1 MADRNLN
8 IRVAFSALNN
18 MSRPVNAARQSAA
31 ALASQIN
38 QTKTSIKGLERQA
51 TSFDRLTAANK
62 KTTEQLAQA
71 KEQARQMAAAYGPL
85 RQRSA
90 EQVAALNQQ
99 RVAIRQLTQQQ
110 KGEQT
115 QLNQLRASFYSEG
128 IAISSASRA
137 TEQIN
142 QRTAQYNR
150 QLAEQQRRLDAVNQA
165 QARYSR
171 AKETGEKMMS
181 GGMKTA
187 AVGAATLAPVAA
199 AVKSYSSLEDAMKG
213 VAKQVNGL
221 RDDSGNRTP
230 QYEEMQRA
238 IMDASEKLP
247 MANGAVDY
255 AALVEGGARMGVA
268 NSDDPWEKQKADLL
282 AFASMAAKASV
293 AFELPADQLS
303 ESLGKIAGLYKIP
316 TQNIEQLG
324 DAINYLDD
332 NAKSKGSDI
341 IDVLQRVGGLA
352 SQLDYKQ
359 AAALG
364 STFLTLG
371 SPAEVAASATN
382 AMVREL
388 SIATVQSDKFL
399 GALDEIGVNA
409 ERVQKSMSVDAMG
422 TIISVLEASKK
433 LAPDKQVAN
442 LTQIFGKEFGDDAQK
457 LANNLPEL
465 RRQIELTQ
473 GAAAKGS
480 MNRESDINK
489 ASLSAQWQLTKTGA
503 VNAFSSAG
511 ETLREPLMDIML
523 TVSKVVG
530 SVRRW
535 VEANPALVGSIMK
548 VTAAI
553 GALLVVVGGLMLS
566 IGAVLGPMALVRLSF
581 TTLAGSGG
589 VTPLIGSLGKL
600 SSTLRGLIPSL
611 SGVGRSIK
619 DWPALFRSAASGITQ
634 FSKQAIGG
642 LNTALMALSRGAVAA
657 GQGLFTL
664 FTRPMT
670 AITWLGNGLRT
681 LATSGFGALLNV
693 GRTVMMAL
701 GGGLSLLLSP
711 IGILVIALSAAA
723 IAVIKFWEPI
733 KAFFTGFYT
742 GLMSGLQPLTSA
754 FSTAFAPLAP
764 LFDSIGNAVG
774 GVWEWFTK
782 LFEPIQFSNEAL
794 ASCTSAGETFGKVVG
809 NALSALTPIIE
820 GIARG
825 IGWVLEKLG
834 AIPDATKAAQQAAES
849 MHKDPVVWEWDPQQ
863 KKMVKKGWN
872 WSPKDDQQK
881 KTNQKQQQAIDQQK
895 KQESLI
901 NSLKGPANIVPKMSS
916 SLDKIATNT
925 TEKKDGPGEIVFKN
939 KQPYIPIRGGYSEPL
954 KQAQRQLPSLTDWVT
969 QQAGSLIAS
978 VTPWQVEKPA
988 ARVPVSASPS
998 AASVAALMPAPGG
1011 DVYNLS
1017 FDFSGQK
1024 LDEESIIR
1032 RVREELALAKQQADR
1047 RKRSQLI
1054 DHV

>member
-99 RVAIRQLTQQQ
+99 RAAIRQLTQQQ

-128 IAISSASRA
+128 IAIRSASRA

-282 AFASMAAKASV
+282 SFASMAAKASV

-388 SIATVQSDKFL
+388 SIATVQSDKFF

-409 ERVQKSMSVDAMG
+409 EKVQKSMSVDAMG

-489 ASLSAQWQLTKTGA
+489 DSLSAQWQLTKTGA
-503 VNAFSSAG
+503 VNALSSAG

-553 GALLVVVGGLMLS
+553 GALLVVVGGLMLT
-566 IGAVLGPMALVRLSF
+566 IGAVLGQMALVRLSF
-581 TTLAGSGG
+581 TTLAGEGGIARLTGG
-589 VTPLIGSLGKL
+589 VMRLGGAFQWLAGSPMQALLSAGRMVFCPLI
-600 SSTLRGLIPSL
+600 TLLAGISAPVWGLI
-611 SGVGRSIK
+611 
-619 DWPALFRSAASGITQ
+619 ALF
-634 FSKQAIGG
+634 
-642 LNTALMALSRGAVAA
+642 
-657 GQGLFTL
+657 
-664 FTRPMT
+664 
-670 AITWLGNGLRT
+670 
-681 LATSGFGALLNV
+681 
-693 GRTVMMAL
+693 
-701 GGGLSLLLSP
+701 
-711 IGILVIALSAAA
+711 AAA
-723 IAVIKFWEPI
+723 AVAVIKFWEPI
-733 KAFFTGFYT
+733 QAFFTGFFNGIMT
-742 GLMSGLQPLTSA
+742 GLQPVFDA
-754 FSTAFAPLAP
+754 FNAVFAPLAP
-764 LFDSIGNAVG
+764 IFDAIGSAIS
-774 GVWEWFTK
+774 GVWDWFTK
-782 LFEPIQFSNEAL
+782 LLEPIKFSSDAL
-794 ASCTSAGETFGKVVG
+794 ETCTTVGETFGRVLGTAISGLLWPLQK
-809 NALSALTPIIE
+809 LME
-820 GIARG
+820 GV
-825 IGWVLEKLG
+825 GWVLEKLDL
-834 AIPDATKAAQQAAES
+834 IPAGLDAANAKAES
-849 MHKDPVVWEWDPQQ
+849 LKKDPVVWEWDPQQ
-863 KKMVKKGWN
+863 KKMVKKDWH
-872 WSPKDDQQK
+872 WSPDKP
-881 KTNQKQQQAIDQQK
+881 NQPKPPKPPITPKPVGIPDLMGAPN
-895 KQESLI
+895 LT
-901 NSLKGPANIVPKMSS
+901 PKMSN
-916 SLDKIATNT
+916 SLDKIADNT
-925 TEKKDGPGEIVFKN
+925 GKMAAKDGPGEIVFKN

-969 QQAGSLIAS
+969 QQTGSLIAS

-1011 DVYNLS
+1011 DVYNLN

-1024 LDEESIIR
+1024 LDEETIIR

-1047 RKRSQLI
+1047 RKRSQLT

>member
-99 RVAIRQLTQQQ
+99 RAAIRQLTQQQ

-171 AKETGEKMMS
+171 AKETGEKMTS

-230 QYEEMQRA
+230 QYEEIQRA

-268 NSDDPWEKQKADLL
+268 NSDDPWQKQKADLL
-282 AFASMAAKASV
+282 SFASMAAKASV

-371 SPAEVAASATN
+371 TPAEVAASATN

-388 SIATVQSDKFL
+388 SIATVQGKNFMQGLDAL
-399 GALDEIGVNA
+399 GLSA
-409 ERVQKSMSVDAMG
+409 EKVQKSMSVDAMG

-433 LAPDKQVAN
+433 LAPDQQVAN

-511 ETLREPLMDIML
+511 ETLRDPLMDIML

-553 GALLVVVGGLMLS
+553 GALLVVMGGLMLS

-581 TTLAGSGG
+581 TSLAWEGGIARLTGGVMRLGGAFQWLAGSPMQALLSAGRMVFG
-589 VTPLIGSLGKL
+589 PLI
-600 SSTLRGLIPSL
+600 TLLAGISAPVWGLI
-611 SGVGRSIK
+611 
-619 DWPALFRSAASGITQ
+619 ALFA
-634 FSKQAIGG
+634 
-642 LNTALMALSRGAVAA
+642 AVA
-657 GQGLFTL
+657 
-664 FTRPMT
+664 
-670 AITWLGNGLRT
+670 
-681 LATSGFGALLNV
+681 V
-693 GRTVMMAL
+693 
-701 GGGLSLLLSP
+701 
-711 IGILVIALSAAA
+711 
-723 IAVIKFWEPI
+723 AVIKFWQPI
-733 KAFFTGFYT
+733 KAFFSGFFT
-742 GLMSGLQPLTSA
+742 GLMAGLQPITQSFNA
-754 FSTAFAPLAP
+754 VFAPLAP
-764 LFDSIGNAVG
+764 IFNSIGNAIS

-782 LFEPIQFSNEAL
+782 LLEPIQFSSEAL

-809 NALSALTPIIE
+809 AAISALTLPIQAVAK
-820 GIARG
+820 GL
-825 IGWVLEKLG
+825 GWILEKLG
-834 AIPDATKAAQQAAES
+834 AIPDAAKAAQQVAQQMTPEAVNNLADRVNAFSGDVQAVAKESKKAEE
-849 MHKDPVVWEWDPQQ
+849 K
-863 KKMVKKGWN
+863 
-872 WSPKDDQQK
+872 K
-881 KTNQKQQQAIDQQK
+881 KTDEQK
-895 KQESLI
+895 KQDNLI
-901 NSLKGPANIVPKMSS
+901 NSLKGPANIVPKMSN

-988 ARVPVSASPS
+988 ARMPVSASPS

-1011 DVYNLS
+1011 DVYNLN

-1024 LDEESIIR
+1024 LDEETIIR

-1047 RKRSQLI
+1047 RKRSQLT

>member
-99 RVAIRQLTQQQ
+99 RAAIRQLTQQQ

-282 AFASMAAKASV
+282 SFASMAAKASV

-371 SPAEVAASATN
+371 TPAEVAASATN

-388 SIATVQSDKFL
+388 SIATVQGKNFMQGLDAL
-399 GALDEIGVNA
+399 GLSA
-409 ERVQKSMSVDAMG
+409 EKVQKSMSVDAMG

-433 LAPDKQVAN
+433 LAPDQQVAN

-511 ETLREPLMDIML
+511 ETLRDPLMDIML

-581 TTLAGSGG
+581 TTLAGEGGIARLTGG
-589 VTPLIGSLGKL
+589 VMRLGGAFQWLAGSPMQALLSAGRMVFGPLI
-600 SSTLRGLIPSL
+600 TLLAGISAPVWGLI
-611 SGVGRSIK
+611 
-619 DWPALFRSAASGITQ
+619 ALF
-634 FSKQAIGG
+634 
-642 LNTALMALSRGAVAA
+642 
-657 GQGLFTL
+657 
-664 FTRPMT
+664 
-670 AITWLGNGLRT
+670 
-681 LATSGFGALLNV
+681 
-693 GRTVMMAL
+693 
-701 GGGLSLLLSP
+701 
-711 IGILVIALSAAA
+711 AAA
-723 IAVIKFWEPI
+723 AVAVIKFWEPI
-733 KAFFTGFYT
+733 QAFFTGFFNGIMT
-742 GLMSGLQPLTSA
+742 GLQPVFDA
-754 FSTAFAPLAP
+754 FNAVFAPLAP
-764 LFDSIGNAVG
+764 IFDAIGSAIS
-774 GVWEWFTK
+774 GVWDWFTK
-782 LFEPIQFSNEAL
+782 LLEPIKFSSDAL
-794 ASCTSAGETFGKVVG
+794 ETCTTVGETFGMVLGTAISGLLWPLQK
-809 NALSALTPIIE
+809 LME
-820 GIARG
+820 GV
-825 IGWVLEKLG
+825 GWVLEKLDL
-834 AIPDATKAAQQAAES
+834 IPAGLDAANAKAES
-849 MHKDPVVWEWDPQQ
+849 LKKDPVVWEWDPQQ
-863 KKMVKKGWN
+863 KKMVKKDWH
-872 WSPKDDQQK
+872 WSPDKP
-881 KTNQKQQQAIDQQK
+881 NQPKPPKPPITPKPVGIPDLMGAPN
-895 KQESLI
+895 LT
-901 NSLKGPANIVPKMSS
+901 PKMSK
-916 SLDKIATNT
+916 SLDKIADNT
-925 TEKKDGPGEIVFKN
+925 GKMAAKDGPGEIVFKN

-1024 LDEESIIR
+1024 LDEETIIR

>member
-99 RVAIRQLTQQQ
+99 RAAIRQLTQQQ

-282 AFASMAAKASV
+282 SFASMAAKASV

-371 SPAEVAASATN
+371 TPAEVAASATN

-388 SIATVQSDKFL
+388 SIATVQGKNFMQGLDAL
-399 GALDEIGVNA
+399 GLSA
-409 ERVQKSMSVDAMG
+409 EKVQKSMSVDAMG

-433 LAPDKQVAN
+433 LAPDQQVAN

-581 TTLAGSGG
+581 TTLAGEGGIARLTGG
-589 VTPLIGSLGKL
+589 VMRLGGAFQWLAGSPMQALLSAGRMVFGPLI
-600 SSTLRGLIPSL
+600 TLLAGISAPVWGLI
-611 SGVGRSIK
+611 
-619 DWPALFRSAASGITQ
+619 ALF
-634 FSKQAIGG
+634 
-642 LNTALMALSRGAVAA
+642 
-657 GQGLFTL
+657 
-664 FTRPMT
+664 
-670 AITWLGNGLRT
+670 
-681 LATSGFGALLNV
+681 
-693 GRTVMMAL
+693 
-701 GGGLSLLLSP
+701 
-711 IGILVIALSAAA
+711 AAA
-723 IAVIKFWEPI
+723 AVAVIKFWQPI
-733 KAFFTGFYT
+733 KAFFSGFFT
-742 GLMSGLQPLTSA
+742 GLMAGLQPITQA
-754 FSTAFAPLAP
+754 FNAVFAPLAP
-764 LFDSIGNAVG
+764 IFDSIGNAIS

-782 LFEPIQFSNEAL
+782 LLEPIQFSSEAL

-809 NALSALTPIIE
+809 GAISALTLPIQAVAK
-820 GIARG
+820 GL
-825 IGWVLEKLG
+825 GWILEKLG
-834 AIPDATKAAQQAAES
+834 AIPDAAKAAQQVAQQMTPEAVNNLADRVNAFSGDVQAVAKESKKAEE
-849 MHKDPVVWEWDPQQ
+849 K
-863 KKMVKKGWN
+863 
-872 WSPKDDQQK
+872 K
-881 KTNQKQQQAIDQQK
+881 KTDEQK
-895 KQESLI
+895 KQDNLI

-954 KQAQRQLPSLTDWVT
+954 KQVQRQLPSLTDWVT

-1011 DVYNLS
+1011 DVYNLN

-1024 LDEESIIR
+1024 LDEETIIR

-1047 RKRSQLI
+1047 RKRSQLT

>member
-99 RVAIRQLTQQQ
+99 RAAIRQLTQQQ

-316 TQNIEQLG
+316 TQYIEQLG

-371 SPAEVAASATN
+371 TPAEVAASATN

-388 SIATVQSDKFL
+388 SIATVQGKNFMQGLDAL
-399 GALDEIGVNA
+399 GLSA
-409 ERVQKSMSVDAMG
+409 EKVQKSMSVDAMG

-433 LAPDKQVAN
+433 LAPDQQVAN

-581 TTLAGSGG
+581 TTLAGEGGIARLTGG
-589 VTPLIGSLGKL
+589 VMRLGGAFQWLAGSPMQALLSAGRMVFGPLI
-600 SSTLRGLIPSL
+600 TLLAGISAPVWGLI
-611 SGVGRSIK
+611 
-619 DWPALFRSAASGITQ
+619 ALF
-634 FSKQAIGG
+634 
-642 LNTALMALSRGAVAA
+642 
-657 GQGLFTL
+657 
-664 FTRPMT
+664 
-670 AITWLGNGLRT
+670 
-681 LATSGFGALLNV
+681 
-693 GRTVMMAL
+693 
-701 GGGLSLLLSP
+701 
-711 IGILVIALSAAA
+711 AAA
-723 IAVIKFWEPI
+723 AVAVIKFWEPI
-733 KAFFTGFYT
+733 QAFFTGFFNGIMT
-742 GLMSGLQPLTSA
+742 GLQPVFDA
-754 FSTAFAPLAP
+754 FNAVFAPLAP
-764 LFDSIGNAVG
+764 IFDAIGSAIS
-774 GVWEWFTK
+774 GVWDWFTK
-782 LFEPIQFSNEAL
+782 LLEPIKFSSDAL
-794 ASCTSAGETFGKVVG
+794 ETCTTVGETFGRVLGTAISGLLWPLQK
-809 NALSALTPIIE
+809 LME
-820 GIARG
+820 GV
-825 IGWVLEKLG
+825 GWVLEKLDL
-834 AIPDATKAAQQAAES
+834 IPAGLDAANAKAES
-849 MHKDPVVWEWDPQQ
+849 LKKDPVVWEWDPQQ
-863 KKMVKKGWN
+863 KKMVKKDWH
-872 WSPKDDQQK
+872 WSPDKP
-881 KTNQKQQQAIDQQK
+881 NQPKPPKPPITPKPVGIPDLMGAPN
-895 KQESLI
+895 LT
-901 NSLKGPANIVPKMSS
+901 PKMSK
-916 SLDKIATNT
+916 SLDKIADNT
-925 TEKKDGPGEIVFKN
+925 GKMAAKDGPGEIVFKN

-954 KQAQRQLPSLTDWVT
+954 KQVQRQLPSLTDWAT

-1011 DVYNLS
+1011 DVYNLN

-1024 LDEESIIR
+1024 LDEETIIR

-1047 RKRSQLI
+1047 RKRSQLT

>member
-1 MADRNLN
+1 MADHNLN

-99 RVAIRQLTQQQ
+99 RAAIRQLTQQQ

-268 NSDDPWEKQKADLL
+268 NSDDPWQKQKADLL
-282 AFASMAAKASV
+282 SFASMAAKASV

-371 SPAEVAASATN
+371 TPAEVAASATN

-388 SIATVQSDKFL
+388 SIATVQGKNFMQGLDAL
-399 GALDEIGVNA
+399 GLSA
-409 ERVQKSMSVDAMG
+409 EKVQKSMSVDAMG

-433 LAPDKQVAN
+433 LAPDQQVAN

-511 ETLREPLMDIML
+511 ETLRDPLMDIML

-581 TTLAGSGG
+581 TTLAGEGGIAQLTGG
-589 VTPLIGSLGKL
+589 VMRLGGAFQWLAGSPMQALLSVGRMVFGPLI
-600 SSTLRGLIPSL
+600 TLLAGISAPVWGLI
-611 SGVGRSIK
+611 
-619 DWPALFRSAASGITQ
+619 ALF
-634 FSKQAIGG
+634 
-642 LNTALMALSRGAVAA
+642 
-657 GQGLFTL
+657 
-664 FTRPMT
+664 
-670 AITWLGNGLRT
+670 
-681 LATSGFGALLNV
+681 
-693 GRTVMMAL
+693 
-701 GGGLSLLLSP
+701 
-711 IGILVIALSAAA
+711 AAA
-723 IAVIKFWEPI
+723 AVAVIKFWQPI
-733 KAFFTGFYT
+733 KAFFSGFFT
-742 GLMSGLQPLTSA
+742 GLMAGLQPITQA
-754 FSTAFAPLAP
+754 FNAVFAPLAP
-764 LFDSIGNAVG
+764 IFNSIGNAIS

-782 LFEPIQFSNEAL
+782 LLEPIQFSSEAL

-809 NALSALTPIIE
+809 AAISALTLPIQAVAK
-820 GIARG
+820 GL
-825 IGWVLEKLG
+825 GWILEKLG
-834 AIPDATKAAQQAAES
+834 AIPDAAKAAQQVAQQMTPKAVNNLADRVNAFSGDVQAVAKESKKAEE
-849 MHKDPVVWEWDPQQ
+849 K
-863 KKMVKKGWN
+863 
-872 WSPKDDQQK
+872 K
-881 KTNQKQQQAIDQQK
+881 KTDEQK
-895 KQESLI
+895 KQDNLI

-954 KQAQRQLPSLTDWVT
+954 KQTQRQLPSLTDWVT

-1011 DVYNLS
+1011 DVYNLN

-1024 LDEESIIR
+1024 LDEETIIR

-1047 RKRSQLI
+1047 RKRSQLT

>member
-99 RVAIRQLTQQQ
+99 RAAIRQLTQQQ

-409 ERVQKSMSVDAMG
+409 EKVQKSMSVDAMG

-581 TTLAGSGG
+581 TTLAGEGGIARLTGG
-589 VTPLIGSLGKL
+589 VMRLGGAFQWLAGSPMQALLSAGRMVFGPLI
-600 SSTLRGLIPSL
+600 TLLAGISAPVWGLI
-611 SGVGRSIK
+611 
-619 DWPALFRSAASGITQ
+619 ALFAA
-634 FSKQAIGG
+634 A
-642 LNTALMALSRGAVAA
+642 AVAV
-657 GQGLFTL
+657 
-664 FTRPMT
+664 
-670 AITWLGNGLRT
+670 
-681 LATSGFGALLNV
+681 S
-693 GRTVMMAL
+693 
-701 GGGLSLLLSP
+701 
-711 IGILVIALSAAA
+711 
-723 IAVIKFWEPI
+723 KFWEPI
-733 KAFFTGFYT
+733 QAFFTGFFNGIMT
-742 GLMSGLQPLTSA
+742 GLQPVFDA
-754 FSTAFAPLAP
+754 FNAVFAPLAP
-764 LFDSIGNAVG
+764 IFDAIGSAIS
-774 GVWEWFTK
+774 GVWDWFTK
-782 LFEPIQFSNEAL
+782 LLEPIKFSSDAL
-794 ASCTSAGETFGKVVG
+794 ETCTTVGETFGRVLGTAISGLLWPLQK
-809 NALSALTPIIE
+809 LME
-820 GIARG
+820 GV
-825 IGWVLEKLG
+825 GWVLEKLDL
-834 AIPDATKAAQQAAES
+834 IPAGLDAANAKAES
-849 MHKDPVVWEWDPQQ
+849 LKKDPVVWEWDPQQ
-863 KKMVKKGWN
+863 KKMVKKDWH
-872 WSPKDDQQK
+872 WSPDKP
-881 KTNQKQQQAIDQQK
+881 NQPKPPKPPITPKPVGIPDLMGAPN
-895 KQESLI
+895 LT
-901 NSLKGPANIVPKMSS
+901 PKMSK
-916 SLDKIATNT
+916 SLDKIADNT
-925 TEKKDGPGEIVFKN
+925 GKMAAKDGPGEIVFKN

-1011 DVYNLS
+1011 DVYNLN

-1024 LDEESIIR
+1024 LDEETIIR

-1047 RKRSQLI
+1047 RKRSQLT

>member
-51 TSFDRLTAANK
+51 TSFDRLTAANR

-99 RVAIRQLTQQQ
+99 RAAIRQLTQQH

-371 SPAEVAASATN
+371 TPAEVAASATN

-388 SIATVQSDKFL
+388 SIATVQGKNFMQGLDAL
-399 GALDEIGVNA
+399 GLSA
-409 ERVQKSMSVDAMG
+409 EKVQKSMSVDAMG

-433 LAPDKQVAN
+433 LAPDQQVAN

-581 TTLAGSGG
+581 TTLAGEGGIARLTGG
-589 VTPLIGSLGKL
+589 VMRLGGAFQWLAGSPMQALLSAGRMVFGPLI
-600 SSTLRGLIPSL
+600 TLLAGISAPVWGLI
-611 SGVGRSIK
+611 
-619 DWPALFRSAASGITQ
+619 ALF
-634 FSKQAIGG
+634 
-642 LNTALMALSRGAVAA
+642 
-657 GQGLFTL
+657 
-664 FTRPMT
+664 
-670 AITWLGNGLRT
+670 
-681 LATSGFGALLNV
+681 
-693 GRTVMMAL
+693 
-701 GGGLSLLLSP
+701 
-711 IGILVIALSAAA
+711 AAA
-723 IAVIKFWEPI
+723 AVAVIKFWQPI
-733 KAFFTGFYT
+733 KAFFSGFFT
-742 GLMSGLQPLTSA
+742 GLMAGLQPITQA
-754 FSTAFAPLAP
+754 FNAVFAPLAP
-764 LFDSIGNAVG
+764 IFDSIGNAIS

-782 LFEPIQFSNEAL
+782 LLEPIQFSSEAL

-809 NALSALTPIIE
+809 GAISALTLPIQAVAK
-820 GIARG
+820 GL
-825 IGWVLEKLG
+825 GWILEKLG
-834 AIPDATKAAQQAAES
+834 AIPDAAKAAQQVAQQMTPEAVNNLADRVNAFSGDVQAVAKESKKAEE
-849 MHKDPVVWEWDPQQ
+849 K
-863 KKMVKKGWN
+863 
-872 WSPKDDQQK
+872 K
-881 KTNQKQQQAIDQQK
+881 KTDEQK
-895 KQESLI
+895 KQDNLI

-988 ARVPVSASPS
+988 ARVLVSASPS

-1011 DVYNLS
+1011 DVYNLN

-1024 LDEESIIR
+1024 LDEETIIR

-1047 RKRSQLI
+1047 RKRSQLT

>member
-99 RVAIRQLTQQQ
+99 RAAIRQLTQQQ

-115 QLNQLRASFYSEG
+115 QLKQLRANFYSEG

-255 AALVEGGARMGVA
+255 AALVEGDERMGVA
-268 NSDDPWEKQKADLL
+268 NSDDPWQKQKADLL
-282 AFASMAAKASV
+282 SFASMAAKASV

-371 SPAEVAASATN
+371 TPAEVAASATN

-388 SIATVQSDKFL
+388 SIATVQGKNFMQGLDAL
-399 GALDEIGVNA
+399 GLSA
-409 ERVQKSMSVDAMG
+409 EKVQKSMSVDAMG

-433 LAPDKQVAN
+433 LAPDQQIAN

-581 TTLAGSGG
+581 ITLAGEEGIARLTGG
-589 VTPLIGSLGKL
+589 VMRLGGAFQWLAGSPMQALL
-600 SSTLRGLIPSL
+600 SAGRMVFGPIITLLAGISAPVWGLI
-611 SGVGRSIK
+611 
-619 DWPALFRSAASGITQ
+619 ALF
-634 FSKQAIGG
+634 
-642 LNTALMALSRGAVAA
+642 
-657 GQGLFTL
+657 
-664 FTRPMT
+664 
-670 AITWLGNGLRT
+670 
-681 LATSGFGALLNV
+681 
-693 GRTVMMAL
+693 
-701 GGGLSLLLSP
+701 
-711 IGILVIALSAAA
+711 AAA
-723 IAVIKFWEPI
+723 AVAVIKFWQPI
-733 KAFFTGFYT
+733 QAFFSGFFTG
-742 GLMSGLQPLTSA
+742 LMAGLQPITQA
-754 FSTAFAPLAP
+754 FNAVFAPLAP
-764 LFDSIGNAVG
+764 IFDSIGNAIS

-782 LFEPIQFSNEAL
+782 LLEPIQFSSEAL

-809 NALSALTPIIE
+809 ATISALTLPIQAVAK
-820 GIARG
+820 GL
-825 IGWVLEKLG
+825 GWILEKLG
-834 AIPDATKAAQQAAES
+834 AIPDAAKAAQQVAQQMTPEAVNNLADRVNAFSGDVQAVAKESKKAEE
-849 MHKDPVVWEWDPQQ
+849 K
-863 KKMVKKGWN
+863 
-872 WSPKDDQQK
+872 K
-881 KTNQKQQQAIDQQK
+881 KTDEQK
-895 KQESLI
+895 KQDNLI

-954 KQAQRQLPSLTDWVT
+954 KQVQRQLPSLTDWVT

-1011 DVYNLS
+1011 DVYNLN

-1024 LDEESIIR
+1024 LDEETIIR

-1047 RKRSQLI
+1047 RKRSQLT

>member
-99 RVAIRQLTQQQ
+99 RAAIRQLTQQQ

-137 TEQIN
+137 TEQIS

-187 AVGAATLAPVAA
+187 AMGAATLAPVAA

-268 NSDDPWEKQKADLL
+268 NSDDPWQKQKADLL
-282 AFASMAAKASV
+282 SFASMAAKASV

-324 DAINYLDD
+324 NAINYLDD

-371 SPAEVAASATN
+371 TPAEVAASATN

-388 SIATVQSDKFL
+388 SIATVQGKNFMQGLDAL
-399 GALDEIGVNA
+399 GLSA
-409 ERVQKSMSVDAMG
+409 EKVQKSMSVDAMG

-433 LAPDKQVAN
+433 LAPDQQVAN

-511 ETLREPLMDIML
+511 ETLRDPLMDIML

-548 VTAAI
+548 ATAAI

-581 TTLAGSGG
+581 TTLAGEGGIARLTGG
-589 VTPLIGSLGKL
+589 VMRLGGAFQWLAGSPMQALLSAGRMVFGPLI
-600 SSTLRGLIPSL
+600 TLLAGISAPVWGLI
-611 SGVGRSIK
+611 
-619 DWPALFRSAASGITQ
+619 ALF
-634 FSKQAIGG
+634 
-642 LNTALMALSRGAVAA
+642 
-657 GQGLFTL
+657 
-664 FTRPMT
+664 
-670 AITWLGNGLRT
+670 
-681 LATSGFGALLNV
+681 
-693 GRTVMMAL
+693 
-701 GGGLSLLLSP
+701 
-711 IGILVIALSAAA
+711 AAA
-723 IAVIKFWEPI
+723 AVAVIKFWQPI
-733 KAFFTGFYT
+733 KAFFSGFFT
-742 GLMSGLQPLTSA
+742 GLMAGLQPITQA
-754 FSTAFAPLAP
+754 FNAVFAPLAP
-764 LFDSIGNAVG
+764 IFDSIGNAIS

-782 LFEPIQFSNEAL
+782 LLEPIQFSSEAL

-809 NALSALTPIIE
+809 AAISALTLPIQAVAK
-820 GIARG
+820 GL
-825 IGWVLEKLG
+825 GWILEKLG
-834 AIPDATKAAQQAAES
+834 AIPDAAKAAQQVAQQMTPEAVNNLADRVNAFSGDVQAVAKES
-849 MHKDPVVWEWDPQQ
+849 
-863 KKMVKKGWN
+863 
-872 WSPKDDQQK
+872 K
-881 KTNQKQQQAIDQQK
+881 KTEEKKKTDEQK
-895 KQESLI
+895 KQDNLI

-916 SLDKIATNT
+916 NLDKIATNT

-998 AASVAALMPAPGG
+998 ADSVAALMPAPGG
-1011 DVYNLS
+1011 DVYNLN

-1024 LDEESIIR
+1024 LDEETIIR

-1047 RKRSQLI
+1047 RKRSQLT

>member
-99 RVAIRQLTQQQ
+99 RAAIRQLTQQQ

-268 NSDDPWEKQKADLL
+268 NSNDPWQKQKADLL

-409 ERVQKSMSVDAMG
+409 EKVQKSMSVDAMG

-489 ASLSAQWQLTKTGA
+489 DSLSAQWQLTKTGA

-581 TTLAGSGG
+581 TTLAGEGGIARLTGG
-589 VTPLIGSLGKL
+589 VMRLGGAFQWLAGSPMQALLSAGRMVFGPLI
-600 SSTLRGLIPSL
+600 TLLAGISAPVWGLI
-611 SGVGRSIK
+611 
-619 DWPALFRSAASGITQ
+619 ALF
-634 FSKQAIGG
+634 
-642 LNTALMALSRGAVAA
+642 
-657 GQGLFTL
+657 
-664 FTRPMT
+664 
-670 AITWLGNGLRT
+670 
-681 LATSGFGALLNV
+681 
-693 GRTVMMAL
+693 
-701 GGGLSLLLSP
+701 
-711 IGILVIALSAAA
+711 AAA
-723 IAVIKFWEPI
+723 AVAVIKFWQPI
-733 KAFFTGFYT
+733 KAFFSGFFT
-742 GLMSGLQPLTSA
+742 GLMAGLQPITQA
-754 FSTAFAPLAP
+754 FNAVFAPLAP
-764 LFDSIGNAVG
+764 IFDSIGSAIS

-782 LFEPIQFSNEAL
+782 LLEPIQFSSEAL

-809 NALSALTPIIE
+809 AAISALTLPIQAVAK
-820 GIARG
+820 GL
-825 IGWVLEKLG
+825 GWILEKLG
-834 AIPDATKAAQQAAES
+834 AIPDAAKAAQQVAQQMTPEAVNNLADRVNAFSGDVQAVAKESKKAEE
-849 MHKDPVVWEWDPQQ
+849 K
-863 KKMVKKGWN
+863 
-872 WSPKDDQQK
+872 K
-881 KTNQKQQQAIDQQK
+881 KTDEQK
-895 KQESLI
+895 KQDNLI

-969 QQAGSLIAS
+969 QQAGSLISS

-988 ARVPVSASPS
+988 ARMPVSASPS

-1011 DVYNLS
+1011 DVYNLN

-1024 LDEESIIR
+1024 LDEETIIR

-1047 RKRSQLI
+1047 RKRSQLT

>member
-99 RVAIRQLTQQQ
+99 RAAIRQLTQQQ

-150 QLAEQQRRLDAVNQA
+150 QLAEQQRRLEAVNQA

-230 QYEEMQRA
+230 LYEEMQQA
-238 IMDASEKLP
+238 IKDASEKLP
-247 MANGAVDY
+247 MANGAVDF

-268 NSDDPWEKQKADLL
+268 NGNDPWAKQKADLL
-282 AFASMAAKASV
+282 GFASMAAKASV

-316 TQNIEQLG
+316 VQNIEQLG

-341 IDVLQRVGGLA
+341 IDVLQRVGGL
-352 SQLDYKQ
+352 SKQLDYKQ

-371 SPAEVAASATN
+371 TPAEVAASATN

-388 SIATVQSDKFL
+388 SIATVQGKSFMEGLDAL
-399 GALDEIGVNA
+399 GLSA
-409 ERVQKSMSVDAMG
+409 EKVQKSMSVDAMG
-422 TIISVLEASKK
+422 TIISVLEASQK
-433 LAPDKQVAN
+433 LGDNQVAT

-457 LANNLPEL
+457 LANDLPEL

-480 MNRESDINK
+480 MQRESDINK
-489 ASLSAQWQLTKTGA
+489 DSLSSQWQLTKTGTL
-503 VNAFSSAG
+503 NALSAAG
-511 ETLREPLMDIML
+511 ETLRDPLMDIML

-581 TTLAGSGG
+581 TTLSGEGGIARLTGGVMRLGGAFQWLAGSPMQALLSAGRMVFG
-589 VTPLIGSLGKL
+589 PLI
-600 SSTLRGLIPSL
+600 TLLAGISAPVWGLI
-611 SGVGRSIK
+611 
-619 DWPALFRSAASGITQ
+619 ALF
-634 FSKQAIGG
+634 
-642 LNTALMALSRGAVAA
+642 
-657 GQGLFTL
+657 
-664 FTRPMT
+664 
-670 AITWLGNGLRT
+670 
-681 LATSGFGALLNV
+681 
-693 GRTVMMAL
+693 
-701 GGGLSLLLSP
+701 
-711 IGILVIALSAAA
+711 AAA
-723 IAVIKFWEPI
+723 AVAVIKFWQPI
-733 KAFFTGFYT
+733 KAFFSGFFT
-742 GLMSGLQPLTSA
+742 GLMAGLQPITQA
-754 FSTAFAPLAP
+754 FNAVFAPLAP
-764 LFDSIGNAVG
+764 IFDSIGNAIS

-782 LFEPIQFSNEAL
+782 LLEPIQFSSEAL

-809 NALSALTPIIE
+809 AAISALTLPIQAVAK
-820 GIARG
+820 GL
-825 IGWVLEKLG
+825 GWILEKLG
-834 AIPDATKAAQQAAES
+834 AIPDAAKAAQQVAQQMTPEAVNNLADRVNAFSGDVQAVAKESKKAEE
-849 MHKDPVVWEWDPQQ
+849 K
-863 KKMVKKGWN
+863 
-872 WSPKDDQQK
+872 K
-881 KTNQKQQQAIDQQK
+881 KTDEQK
-895 KQESLI
+895 KQDNLI

-954 KQAQRQLPSLTDWVT
+954 KQAQSQLPSLTDWVT

-1011 DVYNLS
+1011 DVYNLN

-1024 LDEESIIR
+1024 LDEETIIR

-1047 RKRSQLI
+1047 RKRSQLT

>member
-99 RVAIRQLTQQQ
+99 RAAIRQLTQQQ

-371 SPAEVAASATN
+371 TPAEVAASATN

-388 SIATVQSDKFL
+388 SIATVQGKNFMQGLDAL
-399 GALDEIGVNA
+399 GLSA
-409 ERVQKSMSVDAMG
+409 EKVQKSMSVDAMG

-433 LAPDKQVAN
+433 LAPDQQVAN

-503 VNAFSSAG
+503 VNVFSSAG

-523 TVSKVVG
+523 TVSKAVG

-553 GALLVVVGGLMLS
+553 GALLVVVGGLLLS

-581 TTLAGSGG
+581 TTLAGEGGIAWLTGG
-589 VTPLIGSLGKL
+589 VMRLGGAFQWLAGSPIQALLSAGRMVFGPLI
-600 SSTLRGLIPSL
+600 TLLAGISAPVWGLI
-611 SGVGRSIK
+611 
-619 DWPALFRSAASGITQ
+619 ALF
-634 FSKQAIGG
+634 
-642 LNTALMALSRGAVAA
+642 
-657 GQGLFTL
+657 
-664 FTRPMT
+664 
-670 AITWLGNGLRT
+670 
-681 LATSGFGALLNV
+681 
-693 GRTVMMAL
+693 
-701 GGGLSLLLSP
+701 
-711 IGILVIALSAAA
+711 AAA
-723 IAVIKFWEPI
+723 AVAVIKFWQPI
-733 KAFFTGFYT
+733 QAFFSGFFTG
-742 GLMSGLQPLTSA
+742 LMAGLQPITQA
-754 FSTAFAPLAP
+754 FNAVFAPLVP
-764 LFDSIGNAVG
+764 IFDSIGNAIS

-782 LFEPIQFSNEAL
+782 LLEPIQFSSEAL

-809 NALSALTPIIE
+809 AAISALTLPIQ
-820 GIARG
+820 AVANG
-825 IGWVLEKLG
+825 IGWILEKLG

-895 KQESLI
+895 KQENLL
-901 NSLKGPANIVPKMSS
+901 NSLKGPANIVPKMGS

-954 KQAQRQLPSLTDWVT
+954 KQAQRQLPSLTDWAT

-1011 DVYNLS
+1011 DVYNLN

-1024 LDEESIIR
+1024 LDEETIIR

-1047 RKRSQLI
+1047 RKRSQLT
-1054 DHV
+1054 DLV

>member
-99 RVAIRQLTQQQ
+99 RAAIRQLTQQQ

-115 QLNQLRASFYSEG
+115 QLKQLRANFYSEG

-268 NSDDPWEKQKADLL
+268 NSDDPWQKQKADLL
-282 AFASMAAKASV
+282 SFASMAAKASV

-371 SPAEVAASATN
+371 TPAEVAASATN

-388 SIATVQSDKFL
+388 SIATVQGKNFMQGLDAL
-399 GALDEIGVNA
+399 GLSA
-409 ERVQKSMSVDAMG
+409 EKVQKSMSVDAMG

-433 LAPDKQVAN
+433 LAPDQQIAN

-581 TTLAGSGG
+581 ITLAGEEGIARLTGG
-589 VTPLIGSLGKL
+589 IMRLGGAFQWLAGSPMQALL
-600 SSTLRGLIPSL
+600 SAGRMVFGPIITLLAGISAPVWGLI
-611 SGVGRSIK
+611 
-619 DWPALFRSAASGITQ
+619 ALF
-634 FSKQAIGG
+634 
-642 LNTALMALSRGAVAA
+642 
-657 GQGLFTL
+657 
-664 FTRPMT
+664 
-670 AITWLGNGLRT
+670 
-681 LATSGFGALLNV
+681 
-693 GRTVMMAL
+693 
-701 GGGLSLLLSP
+701 
-711 IGILVIALSAAA
+711 AAA
-723 IAVIKFWEPI
+723 AVAVIKFWQPI
-733 KAFFTGFYT
+733 QAFFSGFFTG
-742 GLMSGLQPLTSA
+742 LMAGLQPITQA
-754 FSTAFAPLAP
+754 FNAVFAPLAP
-764 LFDSIGNAVG
+764 IFDSIGNAIS

-782 LFEPIQFSNEAL
+782 LLEPIQFSSEAL

-809 NALSALTPIIE
+809 ATISALTLPIQAVAK
-820 GIARG
+820 GL
-825 IGWVLEKLG
+825 GWILEKLG
-834 AIPDATKAAQQAAES
+834 AIPDAAKAAQQVAQQMTPEAVNNLADRVNAFSGDVQAVAKESKKAEE
-849 MHKDPVVWEWDPQQ
+849 K
-863 KKMVKKGWN
+863 
-872 WSPKDDQQK
+872 K
-881 KTNQKQQQAIDQQK
+881 KTDEQK
-895 KQESLI
+895 KQDNLI

-939 KQPYIPIRGGYSEPL
+939 KQPYIPIRGGYSERL
-954 KQAQRQLPSLTDWVT
+954 C
-969 QQAGSLIAS
+969 
-978 VTPWQVEKPA
+978 
-988 ARVPVSASPS
+988 
-998 AASVAALMPAPGG
+998 
-1011 DVYNLS
+1011 
-1017 FDFSGQK
+1017 
-1024 LDEESIIR
+1024 
-1032 RVREELALAKQQADR
+1032 
-1047 RKRSQLI
+1047 
-1054 DHV
+1054 

>member
-99 RVAIRQLTQQQ
+99 RAAIRQLTQQQ

-187 AVGAATLAPVAA
+187 AVGAATLVPVAA

-268 NSDDPWEKQKADLL
+268 NSDDPWQKQKADLL
-282 AFASMAAKASV
+282 SFASMAAKASV

-371 SPAEVAASATN
+371 TPAEVAASATN

-388 SIATVQSDKFL
+388 SIATVQGKNFMQGLDAL
-399 GALDEIGVNA
+399 GLSA
-409 ERVQKSMSVDAMG
+409 EKVQKSMSVDAMG

-433 LAPDKQVAN
+433 LAPDQQVAN

-511 ETLREPLMDIML
+511 ETLRDPLMDIML

-553 GALLVVVGGLMLS
+553 GALLVVMGGLMLS

-581 TTLAGSGG
+581 TSLAGEGGIARLTGGVMRLGGAFQWLAGSPMQALLSAGRMVFG
-589 VTPLIGSLGKL
+589 PLI
-600 SSTLRGLIPSL
+600 TLLAGISAPVWGLI
-611 SGVGRSIK
+611 
-619 DWPALFRSAASGITQ
+619 ALFA
-634 FSKQAIGG
+634 
-642 LNTALMALSRGAVAA
+642 AVA
-657 GQGLFTL
+657 
-664 FTRPMT
+664 
-670 AITWLGNGLRT
+670 
-681 LATSGFGALLNV
+681 V
-693 GRTVMMAL
+693 
-701 GGGLSLLLSP
+701 
-711 IGILVIALSAAA
+711 
-723 IAVIKFWEPI
+723 AVIKFWQPI
-733 KAFFTGFYT
+733 KAFFSGFFT
-742 GLMSGLQPLTSA
+742 GLMAGLQPITQSFNA
-754 FSTAFAPLAP
+754 VFAPLAP
-764 LFDSIGNAVG
+764 IFNSIGNAIS

-782 LFEPIQFSNEAL
+782 LLEPIQFSSEAL

-809 NALSALTPIIE
+809 AAISALTLPIQAVAK
-820 GIARG
+820 GL
-825 IGWVLEKLG
+825 GWILEKLG
-834 AIPDATKAAQQAAES
+834 AIPDAAKAAQQVAQQMTPEAVNNLADRVNAFSGDVQAVAKESKKAEE
-849 MHKDPVVWEWDPQQ
+849 K
-863 KKMVKKGWN
+863 
-872 WSPKDDQQK
+872 K
-881 KTNQKQQQAIDQQK
+881 KTDEQK
-895 KQESLI
+895 KQDNLI
-901 NSLKGPANIVPKMSS
+901 NSLKGPANIVPKMSN

-939 KQPYIPIRGGYSEPL
+939 KQPYIPIRGGYSELL

-988 ARVPVSASPS
+988 ARMPVSASPS

-1011 DVYNLS
+1011 DVYNLN

-1024 LDEESIIR
+1024 LDEETIIR

-1047 RKRSQLI
+1047 RKRSQLT

>member
-99 RVAIRQLTQQQ
+99 RAAIRQLTQQQ

-181 GGMKTA
+181 GGMKSA

-268 NSDDPWEKQKADLL
+268 NIDDPWEKQKADLL
-282 AFASMAAKASV
+282 SFASMAAKASV

-371 SPAEVAASATN
+371 TPAEVAASATN

-388 SIATVQSDKFL
+388 SIATVQGKNFMQGLDAL
-399 GALDEIGVNA
+399 GLSA
-409 ERVQKSMSVDAMG
+409 EKVQKSMSVDAMG

-433 LAPDKQVAN
+433 LAPDQQVAN

-581 TTLAGSGG
+581 TTLAGEGGIARLTGG
-589 VTPLIGSLGKL
+589 VMRLGGAFQWLAGSPMQALLSAGRMVFGPLI
-600 SSTLRGLIPSL
+600 TLLAGISAPVWGLI
-611 SGVGRSIK
+611 
-619 DWPALFRSAASGITQ
+619 ALF
-634 FSKQAIGG
+634 
-642 LNTALMALSRGAVAA
+642 
-657 GQGLFTL
+657 
-664 FTRPMT
+664 
-670 AITWLGNGLRT
+670 
-681 LATSGFGALLNV
+681 
-693 GRTVMMAL
+693 
-701 GGGLSLLLSP
+701 
-711 IGILVIALSAAA
+711 SAAA
-723 IAVIKFWEPI
+723 VAVIKFWQPI
-733 KAFFTGFYT
+733 KAFFSGFFT
-742 GLMSGLQPLTSA
+742 GLMAGLQPITQVFNA
-754 FSTAFAPLAP
+754 VFAPLAP
-764 LFDSIGNAVG
+764 IFDSIGNAIS

-782 LFEPIQFSNEAL
+782 LLEPIQFSSEAL

-809 NALSALTPIIE
+809 GAISALTLPIQSVAK
-820 GIARG
+820 GL
-825 IGWVLEKLG
+825 GWILEKLG
-834 AIPDATKAAQQAAES
+834 AIPDAAKAAQQVAQQMTPEAVNNLADRVNAFSGDVQAVAKESKKAEE
-849 MHKDPVVWEWDPQQ
+849 K
-863 KKMVKKGWN
+863 
-872 WSPKDDQQK
+872 K
-881 KTNQKQQQAIDQQK
+881 KTDEQK
-895 KQESLI
+895 KQDNLI

-1011 DVYNLS
+1011 DVYNLN

-1024 LDEESIIR
+1024 LDEETIIR

-1047 RKRSQLI
+1047 RKRSQLT

>member
-99 RVAIRQLTQQQ
+99 RAAIRQLTQQQ

-282 AFASMAAKASV
+282 SFASMAAKASV

-316 TQNIEQLG
+316 IQNIEQLG

-409 ERVQKSMSVDAMG
+409 EKVQKSMSVDAMG

-581 TTLAGSGG
+581 TTLAGEGGIARLTGG
-589 VTPLIGSLGKL
+589 VMRLGGAFQWLAGSPMQALLSAGRMVFGPLI
-600 SSTLRGLIPSL
+600 TLLAGISAPVWGLI
-611 SGVGRSIK
+611 
-619 DWPALFRSAASGITQ
+619 ALF
-634 FSKQAIGG
+634 
-642 LNTALMALSRGAVAA
+642 
-657 GQGLFTL
+657 
-664 FTRPMT
+664 
-670 AITWLGNGLRT
+670 
-681 LATSGFGALLNV
+681 
-693 GRTVMMAL
+693 
-701 GGGLSLLLSP
+701 
-711 IGILVIALSAAA
+711 AAA
-723 IAVIKFWEPI
+723 AVAVIKFWEPI
-733 KAFFTGFYT
+733 QAFFTGFFNGIMT
-742 GLMSGLQPLTSA
+742 GLQPVFDA
-754 FSTAFAPLAP
+754 FNAVFAPLAP
-764 LFDSIGNAVG
+764 IFDAIGSAIS
-774 GVWEWFTK
+774 GVWDWFTK
-782 LFEPIQFSNEAL
+782 LLEPIKFSSDAL
-794 ASCTSAGETFGKVVG
+794 ETCTTVGETFGRVLGTAISGLLWPLQK
-809 NALSALTPIIE
+809 LME
-820 GIARG
+820 GV
-825 IGWVLEKLG
+825 GWVLEKLDL
-834 AIPDATKAAQQAAES
+834 IPAGLDAANAKAES
-849 MHKDPVVWEWDPQQ
+849 LKKDPVVWEWDPQQ
-863 KKMVKKGWN
+863 KKMVKKDWH
-872 WSPKDDQQK
+872 WSPDKP
-881 KTNQKQQQAIDQQK
+881 NQPKPPKPPITPKPVGIPDLMGAPN
-895 KQESLI
+895 LT
-901 NSLKGPANIVPKMSS
+901 PKMSK
-916 SLDKIATNT
+916 SLDKIADNT
-925 TEKKDGPGEIVFKN
+925 GKMAAKDGPGEIVFKN

-1011 DVYNLS
+1011 DVYNFN

-1024 LDEESIIR
+1024 LDEETIIR

-1047 RKRSQLI
+1047 RKRSQLT

>member
-8 IRVAFSALNN
+8 IRVAFNALNN

-99 RVAIRQLTQQQ
+99 RAAIRQLTQQQ

-268 NSDDPWEKQKADLL
+268 NSDDPWQKQKADLL
-282 AFASMAAKASV
+282 SFASMAAKASV

-371 SPAEVAASATN
+371 TPAEVAASATN

-388 SIATVQSDKFL
+388 SIATVQGKNFMQGLDAL
-399 GALDEIGVNA
+399 GLSA
-409 ERVQKSMSVDAMG
+409 EKVQKSMSVDAMG

-433 LAPDKQVAN
+433 LAPDQQVAN

-511 ETLREPLMDIML
+511 ETLRDPLMDIML

-581 TTLAGSGG
+581 TTLAGEGGIARLTGG
-589 VTPLIGSLGKL
+589 VMRLGGAFQWLAGSPMQALLSAGRMVFGPLI
-600 SSTLRGLIPSL
+600 TLLAGISAPVWGLI
-611 SGVGRSIK
+611 
-619 DWPALFRSAASGITQ
+619 ALF
-634 FSKQAIGG
+634 
-642 LNTALMALSRGAVAA
+642 
-657 GQGLFTL
+657 
-664 FTRPMT
+664 
-670 AITWLGNGLRT
+670 
-681 LATSGFGALLNV
+681 
-693 GRTVMMAL
+693 
-701 GGGLSLLLSP
+701 
-711 IGILVIALSAAA
+711 AAA
-723 IAVIKFWEPI
+723 AVAVIKFWQPI
-733 KAFFTGFYT
+733 KAFFSGFFT
-742 GLMSGLQPLTSA
+742 GLMAGLQPITQA
-754 FSTAFAPLAP
+754 FNAVFAPLAP
-764 LFDSIGNAVG
+764 IFDSIGNAIS

-782 LFEPIQFSNEAL
+782 LLEPIQFSSEAL

-809 NALSALTPIIE
+809 AAISALTLPIQAVAKGLSWI
-820 GIARG
+820 
-825 IGWVLEKLG
+825 LEKLG
-834 AIPDATKAAQQAAES
+834 AIPDAAKAAQQVAQQMTPEAVNNLADRVNAFSGDVQAVAKESKKAEE
-849 MHKDPVVWEWDPQQ
+849 K
-863 KKMVKKGWN
+863 
-872 WSPKDDQQK
+872 K
-881 KTNQKQQQAIDQQK
+881 KTDEQK
-895 KQESLI
+895 KQDNLI
-901 NSLKGPANIVPKMSS
+901 TSLKGPANIVPKMSS

-969 QQAGSLIAS
+969 QHAGSLIAS

-1011 DVYNLS
+1011 DVYNLN

-1024 LDEESIIR
+1024 LDEETIIR

-1047 RKRSQLI
+1047 RKRSQLT

>member
-99 RVAIRQLTQQQ
+99 RAAIRQLTQQQ

-282 AFASMAAKASV
+282 SFASMAAKASV

-409 ERVQKSMSVDAMG
+409 EKVQKSMSVDAMG

-581 TTLAGSGG
+581 TTLAGEGGIARLTGG
-589 VTPLIGSLGKL
+589 VMRLGGAFQWLAGSPMQALLSAGRMVFGPLI
-600 SSTLRGLIPSL
+600 TLLAGISAPVWGLI
-611 SGVGRSIK
+611 
-619 DWPALFRSAASGITQ
+619 ALF
-634 FSKQAIGG
+634 
-642 LNTALMALSRGAVAA
+642 
-657 GQGLFTL
+657 
-664 FTRPMT
+664 
-670 AITWLGNGLRT
+670 
-681 LATSGFGALLNV
+681 
-693 GRTVMMAL
+693 
-701 GGGLSLLLSP
+701 
-711 IGILVIALSAAA
+711 AAA
-723 IAVIKFWEPI
+723 AVAVIKFWQPI
-733 KAFFTGFYT
+733 QAFFSGFFTG
-742 GLMSGLQPLTSA
+742 LMAGLQPITQA
-754 FSTAFAPLAP
+754 FSAVFAPLAP
-764 LFDSIGNAVG
+764 IFDSIGNAIS

-782 LFEPIQFSNEAL
+782 LLEPIQFSSEAL

-809 NALSALTPIIE
+809 AAISALTLPIQ
-820 GIARG
+820 AVANG
-825 IGWVLEKLG
+825 IGWILEKLG

-901 NSLKGPANIVPKMSS
+901 NSLKGPANIVPKMSN

-978 VTPWQVEKPA
+978 VTPWQVEKPV

-1011 DVYNLS
+1011 DVYNLN

-1024 LDEESIIR
+1024 LDEETIIR

-1047 RKRSQLI
+1047 RKRSQLT

>member
-99 RVAIRQLTQQQ
+99 RAAIRQLTQQQ

-128 IAISSASRA
+128 IAIRSASRA

-230 QYEEMQRA
+230 QYEEMQLA

-282 AFASMAAKASV
+282 SFASMAAKASV

-409 ERVQKSMSVDAMG
+409 EKVQKSMSVDAMG

-503 VNAFSSAG
+503 VNALSSAG

-553 GALLVVVGGLMLS
+553 GALLVVVGGLMLT

-619 DWPALFRSAASGITQ
+619 DWPALFRSTASGITQ

-664 FTRPMT
+664 ITRPMT

-782 LFEPIQFSNEAL
+782 LFEPIQFSSEAL

-988 ARVPVSASPS
+988 ARVPVSVSPS
-998 AASVAALMPAPGG
+998 ASSVAALMPAPGG
-1011 DVYNLS
+1011 DVYNLN

-1024 LDEESIIR
+1024 LDEETIIR

-1047 RKRSQLI
+1047 RKRSQLT

>member
-99 RVAIRQLTQQQ
+99 RAAIRQLTQQQ

-171 AKETGEKMMS
+171 AKETGEKMTS

-268 NSDDPWEKQKADLL
+268 NSDDPWQKQKADLL
-282 AFASMAAKASV
+282 SFASMAAKASV

-324 DAINYLDD
+324 DAISYLDD

-371 SPAEVAASATN
+371 TPAEVAASATN

-388 SIATVQSDKFL
+388 SIATVQGKNFMQGLDAL
-399 GALDEIGVNA
+399 GLSA
-409 ERVQKSMSVDAMG
+409 EKVQKSMSVDAMG

-433 LAPDKQVAN
+433 LAPDQQVAN
-442 LTQIFGKEFGDDAQK
+442 LTQISGKEFGDDAQK

-511 ETLREPLMDIML
+511 ETLRDPLMDIML

-553 GALLVVVGGLMLS
+553 GALLVVMGGLMLS

-581 TTLAGSGG
+581 TSLAGEGGIARLTGGVMRLGGAFQWLAGSPMQALLSAGRMVFG
-589 VTPLIGSLGKL
+589 PLI
-600 SSTLRGLIPSL
+600 TLLAGISAPVWGLI
-611 SGVGRSIK
+611 
-619 DWPALFRSAASGITQ
+619 ALFA
-634 FSKQAIGG
+634 
-642 LNTALMALSRGAVAA
+642 AVA
-657 GQGLFTL
+657 
-664 FTRPMT
+664 
-670 AITWLGNGLRT
+670 
-681 LATSGFGALLNV
+681 V
-693 GRTVMMAL
+693 
-701 GGGLSLLLSP
+701 
-711 IGILVIALSAAA
+711 
-723 IAVIKFWEPI
+723 AVIKFWQPI
-733 KAFFTGFYT
+733 KAFFSGFFT
-742 GLMSGLQPLTSA
+742 GLMAGLQPITQSFNA
-754 FSTAFAPLAP
+754 VFAPLAP
-764 LFDSIGNAVG
+764 IFNSIGNAIS

-782 LFEPIQFSNEAL
+782 LLEPIQFSSEAL

-809 NALSALTPIIE
+809 AAISALTLPIQAVAK
-820 GIARG
+820 GL
-825 IGWVLEKLG
+825 GWILEKLG
-834 AIPDATKAAQQAAES
+834 AIPDAAKAAQQVAQQMTPEAVNNLADRVNAFSGDVQAVAKESKKAEE
-849 MHKDPVVWEWDPQQ
+849 K
-863 KKMVKKGWN
+863 
-872 WSPKDDQQK
+872 K
-881 KTNQKQQQAIDQQK
+881 KTDEQK
-895 KQESLI
+895 KQDNLI
-901 NSLKGPANIVPKMSS
+901 NSLKGPANIVPKMSN

-988 ARVPVSASPS
+988 ARMPVSASPS

-1011 DVYNLS
+1011 DVYNLN

-1024 LDEESIIR
+1024 LDEETIIR

-1047 RKRSQLI
+1047 RKRSQLT

>member
-8 IRVAFSALNN
+8 IKVAFSALNN

-99 RVAIRQLTQQQ
+99 RAAIRQLTQQQ

-128 IAISSASRA
+128 IAISGASRA

-171 AKETGEKMMS
+171 AKEAGEKMMS

-221 RDDSGNRTP
+221 RDDKGNRTP
-230 QYEEMQRA
+230 QYEEMQQA
-238 IMDASEKLP
+238 IKDASEKLP

-268 NSDDPWEKQKADLL
+268 NSNDPWQKQKADLL
-282 AFASMAAKASV
+282 SFASMAAKASV

-303 ESLGKIAGLYKIP
+303 ESLGKIAGLYNIP
-316 TQNIEQLG
+316 VKNIEQLG

-352 SQLDYKQ
+352 NQLDYKQ

-371 SPAEVAASATN
+371 TPAEVAASATN

-388 SIATVQSDKFL
+388 SIATVQGKSFMQGLDAL
-399 GALDEIGVNA
+399 GLSA
-409 ERVQKSMSVDAMG
+409 EKVQKSMSVDAMG
-422 TIISVLEASKK
+422 TIISVLEASQK
-433 LAPDKQVAN
+433 LGDNQVAT

-457 LANNLPEL
+457 LANKLPEL
-465 RRQIELTQ
+465 RRQLELTQ
-473 GAAAKGS
+473 GVAAKGS
-480 MNRESDINK
+480 MQKESDINK
-489 ASLSAQWQLTKTGA
+489 DSLSSQWQLTKTGTL
-503 VNAFSSAG
+503 NALSAAG
-511 ETLREPLMDIML
+511 ETLRDPLMDIML

-530 SVRRW
+530 SIRRW

-581 TTLAGSGG
+581 TTLAGEGGIARLTGG
-589 VTPLIGSLGKL
+589 VMRLGGAFQWLAGSPMQALLSAGRMVFGPLI
-600 SSTLRGLIPSL
+600 TLLAGISAPVWGLI
-611 SGVGRSIK
+611 
-619 DWPALFRSAASGITQ
+619 ALF
-634 FSKQAIGG
+634 
-642 LNTALMALSRGAVAA
+642 
-657 GQGLFTL
+657 
-664 FTRPMT
+664 
-670 AITWLGNGLRT
+670 
-681 LATSGFGALLNV
+681 
-693 GRTVMMAL
+693 
-701 GGGLSLLLSP
+701 
-711 IGILVIALSAAA
+711 AAA
-723 IAVIKFWEPI
+723 AVAVIKFWQPI
-733 KAFFTGFYT
+733 QAFFSGFFTG
-742 GLMSGLQPLTSA
+742 LMAGLQPITQA
-754 FSTAFAPLAP
+754 FNAVFAPLAP
-764 LFDSIGNAVG
+764 LFDTIGNAIS

-782 LFEPIQFSNEAL
+782 LLEPIQFSSEAL

-809 NALSALTPIIE
+809 AAISALTLPIQAVAN
-820 GIARG
+820 GL
-825 IGWVLEKLG
+825 GWILEKLG
-834 AIPDATKAAQQAAES
+834 AIPDAAKAAQQVAQQMTPQAVNNLADRVNAFSGDVQAVAKESKKAEE
-849 MHKDPVVWEWDPQQ
+849 K
-863 KKMVKKGWN
+863 
-872 WSPKDDQQK
+872 K
-881 KTNQKQQQAIDQQK
+881 KTDEQK
-895 KQESLI
+895 KQDNLI

-969 QQAGSLIAS
+969 QQAGSMIAA

-1011 DVYNLS
+1011 DMFNIEINING
-1017 FDFSGQK
+1017 SGLDEQK
-1024 LDEESIIR
+1024 LAQ
-1032 RVREELALAKQQADR
+1032 RVRDELTAAMQQAER
-1047 RKRSQLI
+1047 RKRSQLT

>member
-99 RVAIRQLTQQQ
+99 RAAIRQLTQQQ

-171 AKETGEKMMS
+171 AKETGEKMTS

-371 SPAEVAASATN
+371 TPAEVAASATN

-388 SIATVQSDKFL
+388 SIATVQGKNFMQGLDAL
-399 GALDEIGVNA
+399 GLSA
-409 ERVQKSMSVDAMG
+409 EKVQKSMSVDAMG

-433 LAPDKQVAN
+433 LAPDQQVAN

-581 TTLAGSGG
+581 TTLAGEGGIARLTGG
-589 VTPLIGSLGKL
+589 VMRLGGAFQWLAGSPMQALLSAGRMVFGPLI
-600 SSTLRGLIPSL
+600 TLLAGISAPVWGLI
-611 SGVGRSIK
+611 
-619 DWPALFRSAASGITQ
+619 ALF
-634 FSKQAIGG
+634 
-642 LNTALMALSRGAVAA
+642 
-657 GQGLFTL
+657 
-664 FTRPMT
+664 
-670 AITWLGNGLRT
+670 
-681 LATSGFGALLNV
+681 
-693 GRTVMMAL
+693 
-701 GGGLSLLLSP
+701 
-711 IGILVIALSAAA
+711 AAA
-723 IAVIKFWEPI
+723 AVAVIKFWQPI
-733 KAFFTGFYT
+733 QAFFSGFFTG
-742 GLMSGLQPLTSA
+742 LMAGLQPITQA
-754 FSTAFAPLAP
+754 FNAVFAPLAP
-764 LFDSIGNAVG
+764 IFDSIGNAIS

-782 LFEPIQFSNEAL
+782 LLEPIQFSSEAL

-809 NALSALTPIIE
+809 AAISALTLPIQ
-820 GIARG
+820 AVANG
-825 IGWVLEKLG
+825 IGWILEKLG

-901 NSLKGPANIVPKMSS
+901 NSLKGPANIVPKMSN

-988 ARVPVSASPS
+988 ARMPVSASPS

-1011 DVYNLS
+1011 DVYNLN

-1024 LDEESIIR
+1024 LDEETIIR

-1047 RKRSQLI
+1047 RKRSQLT

>member
-99 RVAIRQLTQQQ
+99 RAAIRQLTQQQ

-282 AFASMAAKASV
+282 SFASMAAKASV

-409 ERVQKSMSVDAMG
+409 EKVQKSMSVDAMG

-581 TTLAGSGG
+581 TTLAGEGGIARLTGG
-589 VTPLIGSLGKL
+589 VMRLGGAFQWLAGSPMQALLSAGRMVFGPLI
-600 SSTLRGLIPSL
+600 TLLAGISAPVWGLI
-611 SGVGRSIK
+611 
-619 DWPALFRSAASGITQ
+619 ALF
-634 FSKQAIGG
+634 
-642 LNTALMALSRGAVAA
+642 
-657 GQGLFTL
+657 
-664 FTRPMT
+664 
-670 AITWLGNGLRT
+670 
-681 LATSGFGALLNV
+681 
-693 GRTVMMAL
+693 
-701 GGGLSLLLSP
+701 
-711 IGILVIALSAAA
+711 AAA
-723 IAVIKFWEPI
+723 AVAVIKFWQPI
-733 KAFFTGFYT
+733 QAFFSGFFTG
-742 GLMSGLQPLTSA
+742 LMAGLQPITQA
-754 FSTAFAPLAP
+754 FNAVFAPLAP
-764 LFDSIGNAVG
+764 IFDSIGNAIS

-782 LFEPIQFSNEAL
+782 LLEPIQFSSEAL

-809 NALSALTPIIE
+809 AAISALTLPIQ
-820 GIARG
+820 AVANG
-825 IGWVLEKLG
+825 IGWILEKLG

-1011 DVYNLS
+1011 DV
-1017 FDFSGQK
+1017 
-1024 LDEESIIR
+1024 
-1032 RVREELALAKQQADR
+1032 
-1047 RKRSQLI
+1047 
-1054 DHV
+1054 

>member
-99 RVAIRQLTQQQ
+99 RAAIRQLTQQQ

-165 QARYSR
+165 QARYNR
-171 AKETGEKMMS
+171 AKETGEKLQS
-181 GGMKTA
+181 TGMKTA
-187 AVGAATLAPVAA
+187 ATGAAIVAPVVAA
-199 AVKSYSSLEDAMKG
+199 IKSYSSLEDAMKG
-213 VAKQVNGL
+213 VSKQVNGL
-221 RDDSGNRTP
+221 RDDNGNRTA
-230 QYEEMQRA
+230 QFAEMQKA
-238 IMDASEKLP
+238 IKDASENLP
-247 MANGAVDY
+247 MPNGAVDY

-268 NSDDPWEKQKADLL
+268 NSDDPWQKQKKDLL
-282 AFASMAAKASV
+282 NFANTAAMASK

-303 ESLGKIAGLYKIP
+303 ESLGKIAGLYKVPI
-316 TQNIEQLG
+316 QNIGELG

-332 NAKSKGSDI
+332 NAKSKGSEI
-341 IDVLQRVGGLA
+341 IDVLLRVGGTA
-352 SQLDYKQ
+352 DQLGYKN

-364 STFLTLG
+364 STFLSLG
-371 SPAEVAASATN
+371 EGAETAGTAVK

-388 SIATVQSDKFL
+388 GNAMVQPDRFMEGLDAL
-399 GALDEIGVNA
+399 GLSA
-409 ERVQKSMSVDAMG
+409 EKVQKNMAKDAMG
-422 TIISVLEASKK
+422 TIMAVMEATKK
-433 LAPDKQVAN
+433 LDDDKQLNV
-442 LTQIFGKEFGDDAQK
+442 LTQLFGDEYAMAVRK
-457 LANNLPEL
+457 VANNLPEL
-465 RRQIELTQ
+465 RRQLELTH
-473 GAAAKGS
+473 GTAAKGS
-480 MNRESDINK
+480 MKRESDIDK
-489 ASLSAQWQLTKTGA
+489 DSLSSQWQITKAEFG
-503 VNAFSSAG
+503 NNFSALG
-511 ETLREPLMDIML
+511 ETMRGPMMAIMK
-523 TVSKVVG
+523 SVG
-530 SVRRW
+530 GVLQSIRGW
-535 VEANPALVGSIMK
+535 IEANPVLVAAIMK
-548 VTAAI
+548 TVAAI
-553 GALLVVVGGLMLS
+553 GAILTVLGTLMLAL
-566 IGAVLGPMALVRLSF
+566 GAVLGPMALVRLSF
-581 TTLAGSGG
+581 TTLAGEGGIARLTGG
-589 VTPLIGSLGKL
+589 VMRLGGAFQWLAGSPMQALLSACRMVFGPLI
-600 SSTLRGLIPSL
+600 TLLAGISAPVWGLI
-611 SGVGRSIK
+611 
-619 DWPALFRSAASGITQ
+619 ALF
-634 FSKQAIGG
+634 
-642 LNTALMALSRGAVAA
+642 
-657 GQGLFTL
+657 
-664 FTRPMT
+664 
-670 AITWLGNGLRT
+670 
-681 LATSGFGALLNV
+681 
-693 GRTVMMAL
+693 
-701 GGGLSLLLSP
+701 
-711 IGILVIALSAAA
+711 AAA
-723 IAVIKFWEPI
+723 AVAVIKFWQPI
-733 KAFFTGFYT
+733 KAFFSGFFT
-742 GLMSGLQPLTSA
+742 GLMAGLQPITQA
-754 FSTAFAPLAP
+754 FNAVFAPLAP
-764 LFDSIGNAVG
+764 IFDSIGNAIS

-782 LFEPIQFSNEAL
+782 LLEPIQFSSEAL

-809 NALSALTPIIE
+809 AAISALTLPIQAVAK
-820 GIARG
+820 GL
-825 IGWVLEKLG
+825 GWILEKLG
-834 AIPDATKAAQQAAES
+834 AIPDAAKAAQQVAQQMTPEAVNNLADRVNAFSGDVQAVAKESKKAEE
-849 MHKDPVVWEWDPQQ
+849 K
-863 KKMVKKGWN
+863 
-872 WSPKDDQQK
+872 K
-881 KTNQKQQQAIDQQK
+881 KTDEQK
-895 KQESLI
+895 KQDNLI
-901 NSLKGPANIVPKMSS
+901 NSLKGPANIVPKMNS

-954 KQAQRQLPSLTDWVT
+954 KQTQRQLPSLTDWVT
-969 QQAGSLIAS
+969 QQAGTLISS

-1011 DVYNLS
+1011 DVYNLN

-1024 LDEESIIR
+1024 LDEETIIR

-1047 RKRSQLI
+1047 RKRSQLT

>member
-99 RVAIRQLTQQQ
+99 RAAIRQLTQQQ

-268 NSDDPWEKQKADLL
+268 NSNDPWQKQKADLL

-409 ERVQKSMSVDAMG
+409 EKVQKSMSVDAMG

-489 ASLSAQWQLTKTGA
+489 DSLSAQWQLTKTGA

-581 TTLAGSGG
+581 TTLAGEGGIARLTGG
-589 VTPLIGSLGKL
+589 VMRLGGAFQWLAGSPMQALLSAGRMVFGPLI
-600 SSTLRGLIPSL
+600 TLLAGISAPVWGLI
-611 SGVGRSIK
+611 
-619 DWPALFRSAASGITQ
+619 ALF
-634 FSKQAIGG
+634 
-642 LNTALMALSRGAVAA
+642 
-657 GQGLFTL
+657 
-664 FTRPMT
+664 
-670 AITWLGNGLRT
+670 
-681 LATSGFGALLNV
+681 
-693 GRTVMMAL
+693 
-701 GGGLSLLLSP
+701 
-711 IGILVIALSAAA
+711 AAA
-723 IAVIKFWEPI
+723 AVAVIKFWQPI
-733 KAFFTGFYT
+733 QAFFSGFFTG
-742 GLMSGLQPLTSA
+742 LMTGLQPITQA
-754 FSTAFAPLAP
+754 FNAVFAPLAP
-764 LFDSIGNAVG
+764 IFDSIGNAIS

-782 LFEPIQFSNEAL
+782 LLEPIQFSSEAL

-809 NALSALTPIIE
+809 AAISALTLPIQ
-820 GIARG
+820 AVANG
-825 IGWVLEKLG
+825 IGWILEKLG

-901 NSLKGPANIVPKMSS
+901 NSLKGPANIVPKMSN

-988 ARVPVSASPS
+988 ARMPVSASPS

-1011 DVYNLS
+1011 DVYNLN

-1024 LDEESIIR
+1024 LDEETIIR

-1047 RKRSQLI
+1047 RKRSQLT

>member
-51 TSFDRLTAANK
+51 TSFDRLTSANK

-99 RVAIRQLTQQQ
+99 RAAIRQLTQQQ

-282 AFASMAAKASV
+282 SFASMAAKASV

-388 SIATVQSDKFL
+388 SIATVQGKNFMQGLDAL
-399 GALDEIGVNA
+399 GLSA
-409 ERVQKSMSVDAMG
+409 EKVQKSMSVDAMG

-433 LAPDKQVAN
+433 LAPDQQVAN

-523 TVSKVVG
+523 TVSKMVG

-581 TTLAGSGG
+581 TTLAGEGGIARLTGG
-589 VTPLIGSLGKL
+589 VMRLGGAFQWLAGSPMQALLSAGRMVFGPLI
-600 SSTLRGLIPSL
+600 TLLAGISAPVWGLI
-611 SGVGRSIK
+611 
-619 DWPALFRSAASGITQ
+619 ALF
-634 FSKQAIGG
+634 
-642 LNTALMALSRGAVAA
+642 
-657 GQGLFTL
+657 
-664 FTRPMT
+664 
-670 AITWLGNGLRT
+670 
-681 LATSGFGALLNV
+681 
-693 GRTVMMAL
+693 
-701 GGGLSLLLSP
+701 
-711 IGILVIALSAAA
+711 AAA
-723 IAVIKFWEPI
+723 AVAVIKFWEPI
-733 KAFFTGFYT
+733 QAFFTGFFNGIMT
-742 GLMSGLQPLTSA
+742 GLQPVFDA
-754 FSTAFAPLAP
+754 FNAVFAPLAP
-764 LFDSIGNAVG
+764 IFDAIGSAIS
-774 GVWEWFTK
+774 GVWDWFTK
-782 LFEPIQFSNEAL
+782 LLEPIKFSSDAL
-794 ASCTSAGETFGKVVG
+794 ETCTTVGETFGRVLGTAISGLLWPLQK
-809 NALSALTPIIE
+809 LME
-820 GIARG
+820 GV
-825 IGWVLEKLG
+825 GWVLEKLDL
-834 AIPDATKAAQQAAES
+834 IPAGLDAANAKAES
-849 MHKDPVVWEWDPQQ
+849 LKKDPVVWEWDPQQ
-863 KKMVKKGWN
+863 KKMVKKDWH
-872 WSPKDDQQK
+872 WSPDKP
-881 KTNQKQQQAIDQQK
+881 NQPKPPKPPITPKPVGIPDLMGAPN
-895 KQESLI
+895 LT
-901 NSLKGPANIVPKMSS
+901 PKMSK
-916 SLDKIATNT
+916 SLDKIADNT
-925 TEKKDGPGEIVFKN
+925 GKMAAKDGPGEIVFKN

-969 QQAGSLIAS
+969 QQAGSLIAF

-1011 DVYNLS
+1011 DMFNIEINING
-1017 FDFSGQK
+1017 SGMDEQK
-1024 LDEESIIR
+1024 LAQ
-1032 RVREELALAKQQADR
+1032 RVRDELTAAMQQADR
-1047 RKRSQLI
+1047 RKRSQLT

>member
-99 RVAIRQLTQQQ
+99 RAAIRQLTQQQ

-268 NSDDPWEKQKADLL
+268 NSDDPWQKQKADLL

-371 SPAEVAASATN
+371 TPAEVAASATN

-388 SIATVQSDKFL
+388 SIATVQGKNFMQGLDAL
-399 GALDEIGVNA
+399 GLSA
-409 ERVQKSMSVDAMG
+409 EKVQKSMSVDAMG

-433 LAPDKQVAN
+433 LAPDQQVAN

-503 VNAFSSAG
+503 INAFSSAG

-581 TTLAGSGG
+581 TTLAGEGGIARLTGG
-589 VTPLIGSLGKL
+589 VMRLGGAFQWLAGSPMQALLSAGRMVFGPLI
-600 SSTLRGLIPSL
+600 TLLAGISAPVWGLI
-611 SGVGRSIK
+611 
-619 DWPALFRSAASGITQ
+619 ALF
-634 FSKQAIGG
+634 
-642 LNTALMALSRGAVAA
+642 
-657 GQGLFTL
+657 
-664 FTRPMT
+664 
-670 AITWLGNGLRT
+670 
-681 LATSGFGALLNV
+681 
-693 GRTVMMAL
+693 
-701 GGGLSLLLSP
+701 
-711 IGILVIALSAAA
+711 AAA
-723 IAVIKFWEPI
+723 AVAVIKFWEPI
-733 KAFFTGFYT
+733 QAFFTGFFNGIMT
-742 GLMSGLQPLTSA
+742 GLQPVFDA
-754 FSTAFAPLAP
+754 FNAVFAPLAP
-764 LFDSIGNAVG
+764 IFDAIGSAIS
-774 GVWEWFTK
+774 GVWDWFTK
-782 LFEPIQFSNEAL
+782 LLEPIKFSSDAL
-794 ASCTSAGETFGKVVG
+794 ETCTTVGETFGRVLGTAISGLLWPLQK
-809 NALSALTPIIE
+809 LME
-820 GIARG
+820 GV
-825 IGWVLEKLG
+825 GWVLEKLDL
-834 AIPDATKAAQQAAES
+834 IPAGLDAANAKAES
-849 MHKDPVVWEWDPQQ
+849 LKKDPVVWEWDPQQ
-863 KKMVKKGWN
+863 KKMVKKDWH
-872 WSPKDDQQK
+872 WSPDKP
-881 KTNQKQQQAIDQQK
+881 NQPKPPKPPITPKPVGIPDLMGAPN
-895 KQESLI
+895 LT
-901 NSLKGPANIVPKMSS
+901 PKMSK
-916 SLDKIATNT
+916 SLDKIADNT
-925 TEKKDGPGEIVFKN
+925 GKMAAKDGPGEIVFKN

-1011 DVYNLS
+1011 DVYNLN

-1024 LDEESIIR
+1024 LDEETIIR

-1047 RKRSQLI
+1047 RKRSQLT

>member
-18 MSRPVNAARQSAA
+18 MSRPVNAVRQSAA

-99 RVAIRQLTQQQ
+99 RAAIRQLTQQQ

-268 NSDDPWEKQKADLL
+268 NSDDPWQKQKADLL

-371 SPAEVAASATN
+371 TPAEVAASATN

-388 SIATVQSDKFL
+388 SIATVQGKNFMQGLDAL
-399 GALDEIGVNA
+399 GLNA
-409 ERVQKSMSVDAMG
+409 EKVQKSMSVDAMG

-433 LAPDKQVAN
+433 LAPDQQVAN

-581 TTLAGSGG
+581 TTLAGEGGIARLTGG
-589 VTPLIGSLGKL
+589 VMRLGGAFQWLAGSPMQALLSAGRMVFGPLI
-600 SSTLRGLIPSL
+600 TLLAGISAPVWGLI
-611 SGVGRSIK
+611 
-619 DWPALFRSAASGITQ
+619 ALF
-634 FSKQAIGG
+634 
-642 LNTALMALSRGAVAA
+642 
-657 GQGLFTL
+657 
-664 FTRPMT
+664 
-670 AITWLGNGLRT
+670 
-681 LATSGFGALLNV
+681 
-693 GRTVMMAL
+693 
-701 GGGLSLLLSP
+701 
-711 IGILVIALSAAA
+711 AAA
-723 IAVIKFWEPI
+723 AVAVIKFWQPI
-733 KAFFTGFYT
+733 KAFFSGFFT
-742 GLMSGLQPLTSA
+742 GLMAGLQPITQA
-754 FSTAFAPLAP
+754 FNAVFAPLAP
-764 LFDSIGNAVG
+764 LFDTIGNAIS

-782 LFEPIQFSNEAL
+782 LLEPIQFSSEAL

-809 NALSALTPIIE
+809 SAISALTLPIQAVAK
-820 GIARG
+820 GL
-825 IGWVLEKLG
+825 GWILEKLG
-834 AIPDATKAAQQAAES
+834 AIPDAAKAAQQVAQQMTPEAVNNLTDRVNAFSGDVQAVAKES
-849 MHKDPVVWEWDPQQ
+849 
-863 KKMVKKGWN
+863 
-872 WSPKDDQQK
+872 K
-881 KTNQKQQQAIDQQK
+881 KTEEKKKTDEQK
-895 KQESLI
+895 KQDNLI

-1011 DVYNLS
+1011 DVYNLN

-1024 LDEESIIR
+1024 LDEETIIR

-1047 RKRSQLI
+1047 RKRSQLT

>member
-99 RVAIRQLTQQQ
+99 RAAIRQLTQQQ

-409 ERVQKSMSVDAMG
+409 EKVQKSMSVDAMG

-503 VNAFSSAG
+503 VNALSSAG

-553 GALLVVVGGLMLS
+553 GALLVVVGGLMLT

-681 LATSGFGALLNV
+681 LTTSGFGALLNV

-782 LFEPIQFSNEAL
+782 LFEPIQFSSEAL

-901 NSLKGPANIVPKMSS
+901 NSLKGPANIVPKMSN

-925 TEKKDGPGEIVFKN
+925 TEKKEGPGEIVFKN

-998 AASVAALMPAPGG
+998 AASVAALMPAQGG
-1011 DVYNLS
+1011 DMFNIEINING
-1017 FDFSGQK
+1017 SGMDDQK
-1024 LDEESIIR
+1024 LAQRI
-1032 RVREELALAKQQADR
+1032 REELTNAIQQADR
-1047 RKRSQLI
+1047 RKRSQLT

>member
-99 RVAIRQLTQQQ
+99 RAAIRQLTQQQ

-199 AVKSYSSLEDAMKG
+199 AVKSYSSFEDAMKG

-282 AFASMAAKASV
+282 SFASMAAKASV

-409 ERVQKSMSVDAMG
+409 EKVQKSMSVDAMG

-503 VNAFSSAG
+503 VNALSSAG

-701 GGGLSLLLSP
+701 GSGLSLLLSP

-742 GLMSGLQPLTSA
+742 GLMSGLQPLTAA

-782 LFEPIQFSNEAL
+782 LFEPIQFSSEAL

-895 KQESLI
+895 KQDSLI

-1011 DVYNLS
+1011 DVYNLN

-1024 LDEESIIR
+1024 LDEETIIR

-1047 RKRSQLI
+1047 RKRSQLT

>member
-99 RVAIRQLTQQQ
+99 RAAIRQLTQQQ

-128 IAISSASRA
+128 IAIRSASRA

-282 AFASMAAKASV
+282 SFASMAAKASV

-409 ERVQKSMSVDAMG
+409 EKVQKSMSVDAMG

-503 VNAFSSAG
+503 VNALSSAG

-553 GALLVVVGGLMLS
+553 GALLVVVGGLMLT

-664 FTRPMT
+664 ITRPMT

-782 LFEPIQFSNEAL
+782 LFEPIQFSSEAL

-978 VTPWQVEKPA
+978 VTPG
-988 ARVPVSASPS
+988 RLRSP
-998 AASVAALMPAPGG
+998 PHGCP
-1011 DVYNLS
+1011 
-1017 FDFSGQK
+1017 FRC
-1024 LDEESIIR
+1024 R
-1032 RVREELALAKQQADR
+1032 RLRLPSLR
-1047 RKRSQLI
+1047 
-1054 DHV
+1054 